1 LGYRD
6 RQLALKAR
14 FVSCAC
20 ACLCAAFGCSKKPEP
35 PHRTEP
41 WLATPSTS
49 AAVTTSAPRSY
60 HFGRDSSVRFS
71 VSGRKGG
78 ISGRAP
84 VTDGGLRLD
93 PRDLKTA
100 SASVVV
106 DLTQLA
112 MDAEGLPAA
121 FEGSGSSPNAMA
133 LDWLELG
140 AQVAAEKRAQLGT
153 ARFELASVENATTL
167 ELGASRKP
175 RPVRATAVGT
185 LLIHGFRAPVRAEV
199 LLVAV
204 AGPTAAPP
212 RIAIRTTSALVVPLG
227 PHDIFARAADGTP
240 DVLATAR
247 AADWVGKSVR
257 LEIELTAEPDP

>member
-1 LGYRD
+1 M
-6 RQLALKAR
+6 KAR
-14 FVSCAC
+14 LVAC
-20 ACLCAAFGCSKKPEP
+20 AYLCAAFGCSKKPEP

-41 WLATPSTS
+41 WLATPSAS
-49 AAVTTSAPRSY
+49 VAVTTGRPRSY
-60 HFGRDSSVRFS
+60 HFGRDSSVRFR
-71 VSGRKGG
+71 VSGRKGEV
-78 ISGRAP
+78 SGRAP

-112 MDAEGLPAA
+112 MDDAALPAA

-140 AQVAAEKRAQLGT
+140 KQVAAEKRAQLGS

-199 LLVAV
+199 SLVAV
-204 AGPTAAPP
+204 PGASEGPA
-212 RIAIRTTSALVVPLG
+212 RLAIRSTSALVVPLG
-227 PHDIFARAADGTP
+227 PHDISARGPDGIP
-240 DVLATAR
+240 DALATAR
-247 AADWVGKSVR
+247 AADWVGKNVR
-257 LEIELTAEPDP
+257 LEVELTAEPDL